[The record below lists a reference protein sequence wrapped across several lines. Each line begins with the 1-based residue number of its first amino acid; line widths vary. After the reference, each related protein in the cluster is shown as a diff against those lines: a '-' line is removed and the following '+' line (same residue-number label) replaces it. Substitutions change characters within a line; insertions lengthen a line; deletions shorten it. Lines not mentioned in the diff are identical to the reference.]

1 MAELRSKCRKY
12 KLEHNLG
19 LIIIDYLQLMSGGGR
34 STDSRQQEI
43 SDISRSLKAL
53 ARELNVPVV
62 ALSQLS
68 RAVEQRPDKHP
79 MLSDLR
85 ESGAIEQDADVV
97 MFIYRDEYYNKDSEK
112 KGLAEII
119 IAKQRNGPVG
129 TIELAWL
136 PKYTKFGN
144 PEREVTGGT
153 GFD

>member
-1 MAELRSKCRKY
+1 
-12 KLEHNLG
+12 
-19 LIIIDYLQLMSGGGR
+19 MSAGAGN
-34 STDSRQQEI
+34 SDSRQQQI

-68 RAVEQRPDKHP
+68 RAVEQRPDHRP

-97 MFIYRDEYYNKDSEK
+97 MFIYRDDYYNKDTDK
-112 KGLAEII
+112 KNVAEII

-136 PKYTKFGN
+136 PDYTKFGN
-144 PEREVTGGT
+144 MERRPHE
-153 GFD
+153 